1 MDGLFVVCWTK
12 ERNSVKDLIPR
23 QTYIDRMMPFLG
35 SRVVKVVTGMRRCG
49 KSTFLRMF
57 MRHLAEAGVRP
68 ADEIVY
74 VDLEAF
80 ENADV
85 RTAADLA
92 ARVKALTKRPRRR
105 NLLFLDEVQYVE
117 EWERTVAAFAGGS
130 GNYEVFLSG
139 SSAKLFAGELA
150 TRLSGRFVEFPVLPL
165 SLAEFERFSGVARTE
180 DAFPLYLRYGALPGI
195 HDFRELSDETV
206 FPYLRSV
213 YDTILVKDVLER
225 NNIRNVRLAQD
236 VIRYVFEEYAKG
248 ASKKEI
254 IDELNRRGYRNR
266 NGKPLTL
273 TSFQH
278 AMHMTTYYGDHV
290 FKGQVIP
297 GCATPIITKETFDK
311 VQVRLAK
318 VAHAPAATKAKIPYI
333 LQGKIFC
340 GICGAPMFGE
350 SGKSHTGAIHSYYSC
365 YTRKRKHACTK
376 KNERREQLENYI
388 IEQTMKYILTPS
400 RMKAI
405 ARMVVKEYDNEFS
418 ASRVD
423 DMTRAIT
430 RIDAEMEKLV
440 DALIDA
446 PKVAYAKI
454 YARMEQLEAQKRE
467 YELDAAKLRV
477 AMNLSLTE
485 KEVVAWLQTF
495 RAGDPADP
503 DFRRRLIDIFINS
516 IYLYEDRIIVFYNI
530 RTGNQVTYDALPE
543 TLANDETP
551 VKSKEKA
558 APKKGSALNGKSGA
572 GNFKSEPI
580 AEPMYVFVSGVFGC
594 LYYRA

>member
-1 MDGLFVVCWTK
+1 MKTAKNVPKKDPGETTRAVIYARYSSHAQNEQSIEGQLHDCYEWAQQQNVMVIK
-12 ERNSVKDLIPR
+12 E
-23 QTYIDRMMPFLG
+23 YIDRAMTGTKDDRPDFQRMIEDAAKRQFELVIVWKLDRFSRNRYDSAIYKTRLKKYG
-35 SRVVKVVTGMRRCG
+35 VRVVSVKENISDAPEGIILEGMLESMAEYYSANLSQNVKRGIRESMEKGYFCGGLIPYGYKVEDH
-49 KSTFLRMF
+49 
-57 MRHLAEAGVRP
+57 HLVP
-68 ADEIVY
+68 DEK
-74 VDLEAF
+74 
-80 ENADV
+80 
-85 RTAADLA
+85 TA
-92 ARVKALTKRPRRR
+92 P
-105 NLLFLDEVQYVE
+105 
-117 EWERTVAAFAGGS
+117 
-130 GNYEVFLSG
+130 
-139 SSAKLFAGELA
+139 
-150 TRLSGRFVEFPVLPL
+150 
-165 SLAEFERFSGVARTE
+165 
-180 DAFPLYLRYGALPGI
+180 
-195 HDFRELSDETV
+195 
-206 FPYLRSV
+206 
-213 YDTILVKDVLER
+213 
-225 NNIRNVRLAQD
+225 

-254 IDELNRRGYRNR
+254 IEELNRRGYRNR

-400 RMKAI
+400 RTKAI

-423 DMTRAIT
+423 EMTRAIT

-454 YARMEQLEAQKRE
+454 YARMEQLEAQKKE

-530 RTGNQVTYDALPE
+530 RTGNQVTYEALPE
-543 TLANDETP
+543 TLANDATP